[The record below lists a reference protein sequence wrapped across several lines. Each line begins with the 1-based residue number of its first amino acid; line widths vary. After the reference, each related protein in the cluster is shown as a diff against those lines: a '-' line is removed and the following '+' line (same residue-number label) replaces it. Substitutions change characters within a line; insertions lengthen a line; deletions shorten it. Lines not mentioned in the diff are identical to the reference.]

1 MHRIRSSRKD
11 TNKRGRCV
19 MLGRCHRATV
29 TLLTAYT
36 VMYRISISLLAA
48 SNHKEWPINRDAH
61 SQSWLVC
68 GFHTMLIPIA
78 SLAFVFTVISKS
90 AAHMILE
97 HPVPYGRST
106 LNNSPLDDS
115 GLDFPCKLRA
125 GVYDLTRMNY
135 WTAGESQTIS
145 FIGSAVHGGGSC
157 QFSVTN
163 DLQPT
168 KASQWKVVH
177 SIIGGCPASADG
189 NLAGDPTGH
198 GAATFEVTLPEELP
212 SGSYTFAWTWFN
224 REGDREMYMNCA
236 PVSVGGGGNDTTFL
250 EKLPDMFVAN
260 LPRSACSTVEGFDYA
275 FPDPGDSVT
284 TGMLARVATSLD
296 GPACASVT
304 ALGGG
309 SGTRQP
315 SEDTS
320 RRLQHQNGE
329 AVTLNRI
336 SQVSAHSIQSTSTM
350 NVEGVVRMG
359 TSTVEPQMHIAQ
371 LAPTSAHKAEV
382 LTSTPPV
389 APVASLAACM
399 RCLSEDDILCIDE
412 HRFGI
417 CNHGCAL
424 PQPLAAGTVC
434 LDGRI
439 QKRSAL
445 LSP

>member
-1 MHRIRSSRKD
+1 
-11 TNKRGRCV
+11 
-19 MLGRCHRATV
+19 
-29 TLLTAYT
+29 
-36 VMYRISISLLAA
+36 
-48 SNHKEWPINRDAH
+48 
-61 SQSWLVC
+61 
-68 GFHTMLIPIA
+68 MLIQIA
-78 SLAFVFTVISKS
+78 SLAFVFTVLSKS

-115 GLDFPCKLRA
+115 GLDFPCKLRV

-135 WTAGESQTIS
+135 WTAGEAQTVS
-145 FIGSAVHGGGSC
+145 FLGSAVHAGGSC

-177 SIIGGCPASADG
+177 SVIGGCPTSADG
-189 NLAGDPTGH
+189 NLARGSTGH
-198 GAATFEVTLPEELP
+198 GAATFDVTLPKGLP
-212 SGSYTFAWTWFN
+212 SGRYTFAWTWFN
-224 REGDREMYMNCA
+224 REGDREMYTNCA
-236 PVSVGGGGNDTTFL
+236 PISVGGGGNDTTFL

-284 TGMLARVATSLD
+284 TCMQARIATTLD

-304 ALGGG
+304 ALGVG
-309 SGTRQP
+309 SGMTRP
-315 SEDTS
+315 AEGAS
-320 RRLQHQNGE
+320 RSLHHQGGE
-329 AVTLNRI
+329 AATLDQI
-336 SQVSAHSIQSTSTM
+336 LPAPAGPTQSTSTT
-350 NVEGVVRMG
+350 NVGEDVVLMG
-359 TSTVEPQMHIAQ
+359 TSTVEPQMHVAQIA
-371 LAPTSAHKAEV
+371 PS
-382 LTSTPPV
+382 SPV
-389 APVASLAACM
+389 APVASSAACVP
-399 RCLSEDDILCIDE
+399 CDSEDDILCIDE

-417 CNHGCAL
+417 CNQGCAL

-439 QKRSAL
+439 QRRSGR